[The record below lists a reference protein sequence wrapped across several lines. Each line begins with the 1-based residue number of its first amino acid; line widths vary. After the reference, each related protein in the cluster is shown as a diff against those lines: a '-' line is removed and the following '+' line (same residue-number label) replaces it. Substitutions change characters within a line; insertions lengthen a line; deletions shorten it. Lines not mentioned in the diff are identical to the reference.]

1 MEKERV
7 FRERFVQAKSSQ
19 GSDGS
24 MRQHKSMGSGTAIL
38 GLPDSSKVD
47 LENMPLSH

>member
-7 FRERFVQAKSSQ
+7 FRERFVQNKSSQ

-24 MRQHKSMGSGTAIL
+24 VRQRKSMGSSTAML
-38 GLPDSSKVD
+38 NLLDSSKVD
-47 LENMPLSH
+47 LENMPLTH

>member
-7 FRERFVQAKSSQ
+7 FKERFVQTKSLQ

-24 MRQHKSMGSGTAIL
+24 VRRHKSGTAML
-38 GLPDSSKVD
+38 SLPDSSKVD
-47 LENMPLSH
+47 LENVPLSH

>member
-7 FRERFVQAKSSQ
+7 FRERFVQTKSSQ

-24 MRQHKSMGSGTAIL
+24 VRQRKSLGSGTAML
-38 GLPDSSKVD
+38 DLPDSSKVD
-47 LENMPLSH
+47 LENVPLSH